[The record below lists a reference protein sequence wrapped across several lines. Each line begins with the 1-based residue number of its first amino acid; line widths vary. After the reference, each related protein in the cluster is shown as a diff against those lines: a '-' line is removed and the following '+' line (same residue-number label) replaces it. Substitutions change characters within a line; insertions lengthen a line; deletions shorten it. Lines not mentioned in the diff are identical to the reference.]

1 MRELQRRLL
10 LVSLG
15 LLLAAGG
22 IFALTLRTPTPLKA
36 SAKQALD
43 FPGTWYGGQHIP
55 DAGGHSRQLA
65 AVTVWQQRHKCMRS
79 RKLRFGL
86 FNYDSLLA
94 GQGIQQGA
102 NAVTAIMVNNNFNGA
117 SQWGYPPNPPYQG
130 NLWGGITNIAPD
142 YGTDPRS
149 VAYMSWNYSIN
160 NRWFHDYVYR
170 ASFVGN
176 NPDYPTQV
184 EEATTRVASALEDW
198 YGDPVIAFINQGLH
212 AVLISGIWSTNDP
225 DGNFPASITG
235 LVVRYPEG
243 DVNTSRYEVSMSQWM
258 SGMQTPFGWY
268 SLWSYYYGN
277 TYDPDPVVGPYAG
290 ANHWFTGFTWV
301 QRDGFY
307 ADGMYSPDWAFNAV
321 SYAKMTTP

>member
-15 LLLAAGG
+15 LLLLAGG
-22 IFALTLRTPTPLKA
+22 IFALTLQSPTPLKA

-43 FPGTWYGGQHIP
+43 FTGTWYGGQTYLMQEAIQDYWP
-55 DAGGHSRQLA
+55 QSRYGSNGTNACGIETAIAL
-65 AVTVWQQRHKCMRS
+65 V
-79 RKLRFGL
+79 
-86 FNYDSLLA
+86 NYDSLVV
-94 GQGIQQGA
+94 GQGIQQGG
-102 NAVTAIMVNNNFNGA
+102 NAVTSIMVNNNFNGA

-130 NLWGGITNIAPD
+130 NAWGGMTNIAPD

-170 ASFVGN
+170 ASFVGG
-176 NPDYPTQV
+176 NPDYTTQV

-212 AVLISGIWSTNDP
+212 AVLISGVWSTNDP
-225 DGNFPASITG
+225 DGNFPANITG
-235 LVVRYPEG
+235 LVVRDPEG
-243 DVNTSRYEVSMSQWM
+243 DVNTSRYEVSMSQWI

-268 SLWSYYYGN
+268 SLWSNYYGN

-307 ADGMYSPDWAFNAV
+307 ANGMYSPDWAFNAV